1 MWKNKKVVK
10 TTKVKK
16 NDLNIWFISTS
27 NIKIGSKVYE
37 ANKNFYVDE
46 KTAELLKW
54 SIFYKKWTLKI
65 V

>member
-10 TTKVKK
+10 TTKIKK

-27 NIKIGSKVYE
+27 NIKIGTSTYE
-37 ANKNFYVDE
+37 ANKSFNVDE

-65 V
+65 I

>member
-27 NIKIGSKVYE
+27 NIEIGANTYE
-37 ANKNFYVDE
+37 ANKSFTVDE
-46 KTAELLKW
+46 KTAELLKS
-54 SIFYKKWTLKI
+54 SIFYKKWTLKL